1 MCRIRLRP
9 DALGNPSQY
18 FAVDGH
24 GMRASLR
31 RWTDPLLVLGLLA
44 VIQNEVWFS
53 EVAGSKFLLVPV
65 GFLMTLPLLVR
76 RRAPLTV
83 AAIVLGA
90 FAVGSLL
97 DPTPL
102 FPQTTGLAMV
112 VAVYSVGAYAE
123 KRVAQIGLFVCLL
136 GITIGASGDV
146 IVLGPLFAGIWFV
159 GRLYRDRQSLA
170 AALES
175 RVSALHEDQEETARV
190 AVAEERARIA
200 RDLHDAVAH
209 SLSLIVIQAGA
220 ERLALGQGTDGT
232 RDTLLSIERTGRQAL
247 TEMRQLVGILRQVGE
262 SPELAP
268 QPSMAQLDG
277 LLDHVRR
284 AGVPV
289 ELWVSGEPSR
299 LPPGLDI
306 SAYRII
312 QESLTNVLKHAG
324 PAQALVS
331 VRYGEDEIE
340 LEVVD
345 DGRGPSTGTGA
356 GHGLH
361 GMRERVALHKGEL
374 EAGRATSG
382 GYRVWAKIPFD
393 RVAK

>member
-1 MCRIRLRP
+1 MCRIRP
-9 DALGNPSQY
+9 KTDALGSPAQY
-18 FAVDGH
+18 FPADSH
-24 GMRASLR
+24 DMTALLR
-31 RWTDPLLVLGLLA
+31 RWTDPLLVLGLA
-44 VIQNEVWFS
+44 AIIQNEIWFS
-53 EVAGSKFLLVPV
+53 DVAGSKFLLVPV
-65 GFLMTLPLLVR
+65 GLLMTLPLLVR
-76 RRAPLTV
+76 RRAPLAV
-83 AAIVLGA
+83 SVVVMGA

-123 KRVAQIGLFVCLL
+123 KRVAQIGLVVCLL
-136 GITIGASGDV
+136 GIALGASGDV
-146 IVLGPLFAGIWFV
+146 VVLGPLFAGIWFV

-175 RVSALHEDQEETARV
+175 QVIALHEDQEETARV

-200 RDLHDAVAH
+200 RELHDVVAH
-209 SLSLIVIQAGA
+209 SLSLIVVQAGA
-220 ERLALGQGTDGT
+220 ERLALDQGTDST
-232 RDTLLSIERTGRQAL
+232 RDTLISIERTGRQAL
-247 TEMRQLVGILRQVGE
+247 TEMRQLVGILRQAGE

-277 LLDHVRR
+277 LVDHVRR
-284 AGVPV
+284 AGLPI
-289 ELWVSGEPSR
+289 ELSVVGESSR

-306 SAYRII
+306 SAFRII

-324 PAQALVS
+324 PARVLVS
-331 VRYGEDEIE
+331 VRYGEDEVE
-340 LEVVD
+340 LEIVD
-345 DGRGPSTGTGA
+345 DGRGPSAEIVA

-361 GMRERVALHKGEL
+361 GMRERVVLHRGEL
-374 EAGRATSG
+374 ETGPGGSG

-393 RVAK
+393 RVAM